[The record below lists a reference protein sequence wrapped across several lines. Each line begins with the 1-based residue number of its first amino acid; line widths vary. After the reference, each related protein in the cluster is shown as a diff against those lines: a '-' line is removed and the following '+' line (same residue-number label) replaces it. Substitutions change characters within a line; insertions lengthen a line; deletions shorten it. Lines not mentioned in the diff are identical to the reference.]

1 MAIDDTKRFSFVSG
15 GLPEDTFSVVKFKGT
30 EGISRLYEFDVTL
43 ASDDPDIDLKEILQN
58 RIAIDPY
65 SGKKLVGDLS
75 GFYSVRLSYQDRI
88 VYSID
93 DAEAIVY
100 IHRVK
105 THYGD

>member
-1 MAIDDTKRFSFVSG
+1 MIPDNSAASVFFTTNRLTKEALKDLKKHSP
-15 GLPEDTFSVVKFKGT
+15 LLKIK
-30 EGISRLYEFDVTL
+30 
-43 ASDDPDIDLKEILQN
+43 LKEILQN
-58 RIAIDPY
+58 RVAIDPY

-75 GFYSVRLSYQDRI
+75 GFYSVRLDYQDRI
-88 VYSID
+88 LYSID